1 ESTHKRVVV
10 YELEQR
16 PIKHSYM
23 LWLLGV
29 PPNGV
34 LVCRFQVSKTN
45 MAEAD
50 RPGKLFIG
58 GLNTETTEKAL
69 EGYFSKFGRISEVLL
84 MKDRETNKSRGFA
97 FVTYE
102 NPGDAKDAAREMNGK
117 PLEGKPIKV
126 EQATKPQFESSGRRG
141 PPSMHPRSRG
151 PPRGPRGS
159 RGAPSG
165 MRGPPSRE
173 ILEPFFKGMSSRG
186 PPPLKRGPPMRNG
199 GPPPKRSALSGPM
212 GRRPMSRDRDPY
224 GPPPRRE
231 SLMSRRDDYPS
242 PRDDHYNTKDSYSS
256 RDYMSSRDSRDYAPP
271 SRDYS
276 YRDYPSQSS
285 SRDDYGSASRGYN
298 DRDGYGGGREP
309 RGYMERPSAGSY
321 RDPYDGY
328 GNSRSAPPSRGPP
341 PSYSGSG
348 GSSRYDDYGSSS
360 RDGYGSRDSYP
371 SSRSDPYSA
380 SRGVLNSPKKSIP
393 DPEGFLKASLRDGV
407 VLCKLMERLV
417 PGSIQKYCP
426 DPKCEAD
433 CLGNIGEF
441 LKGCLS
447 LKVEGFEPESLYSGE
462 NFSKVLSTLLAI
474 NIVTQ
479 GNSLTTPNV
488 LVVCTYVCLHVLYL
502 QPPLLPGGAASLL
515 SVPWAEMSE
524 NGGGS
529 QLIVKAR
536 FNFKQN
542 NEDELSFSKG
552 ELIHVTRQEEGGW
565 WEGSLNGK
573 TGWFPSNYVREVKP
587 CDKPISPKAVK
598 GFDVPQLTKNYYNV
612 VVQDILEHER
622 EFVKELQ
629 SVLTCYLRPLQAS
642 DKLSSADSSSL
653 CGNLEEILT
662 FQQGLCVALEEC
674 TKMPEGQQR
683 LGGCYLNLMCQIRT
697 LYLSYCSSH
706 PSAVVVLTDHSEE
719 LDKFMESQGASAPG
733 ILTLTTSLSKPFMRL
748 EKYPTLL
755 QELER
760 HVEEAHPDYSDILK
774 ATVAFKSLVT
784 QCQELRKRKNLE
796 LQILS
801 EPVRG
806 WEGDGIK
813 SLGQV
818 AYMSQVHV
826 QSSSSEDKEERY
838 FMLFPNMLIMLSAS
852 PRMSGFIYQG
862 RLPLSGTT
870 VTKQLEDA
878 ELGHYAFEIS
888 GGMSDRITVFCSSS
902 QELQEWLEHLHV
914 KGGSILGTSYKNV
927 EGKPMS
933 VIGTPSHQSHLQG
946 FNTAIGSRGP
956 LEPPK
961 ITKPWSLSC
970 LRPAP
975 PLKPSAALGYKE
987 RMSYIMKD
995 TSKSP
1000 KPIKKFLPKRK
1011 TERKPSDDEF
1021 LLRKSTVALEEDAQI
1036 LKVIE
1041 AYCTGASLH
1050 QTTTAVRKEGV
1061 PQVLLPEEEK
1071 IIVEEMKSNGQ
1082 TIIEEKSLVDAV
1094 YALKDEVHE
1103 LKKENKWMKQCL
1115 EEEQKSRRELERV
1128 VKKLAKQ
1135 KNDCA
1140 WEDGGH

>member
-1 ESTHKRVVV
+1 MNPE
-10 YELEQR
+10 EQTVT
-16 PIKHSYM
+16 
-23 LWLLGV
+23 WL
-29 PPNGV
+29 
-34 LVCRFQVSKTN
+34 
-45 MAEAD
+45 
-50 RPGKLFIG
+50 
-58 GLNTETTEKAL
+58 
-69 EGYFSKFGRISEVLL
+69 ISL
-84 MKDRETNKSRGFA
+84 
-97 FVTYE
+97 
-102 NPGDAKDAAREMNGK
+102 
-117 PLEGKPIKV
+117 
-126 EQATKPQFESSGRRG
+126 
-141 PPSMHPRSRG
+141 
-151 PPRGPRGS
+151 
-159 RGAPSG
+159 
-165 MRGPPSRE
+165 
-173 ILEPFFKGMSSRG
+173 
-186 PPPLKRGPPMRNG
+186 
-199 GPPPKRSALSGPM
+199 
-212 GRRPMSRDRDPY
+212 
-224 GPPPRRE
+224 
-231 SLMSRRDDYPS
+231 
-242 PRDDHYNTKDSYSS
+242 
-256 RDYMSSRDSRDYAPP
+256 
-271 SRDYS
+271 
-276 YRDYPSQSS
+276 
-285 SRDDYGSASRGYN
+285 
-298 DRDGYGGGREP
+298 
-309 RGYMERPSAGSY
+309 
-321 RDPYDGY
+321 
-328 GNSRSAPPSRGPP
+328 
-341 PSYSGSG
+341 
-348 GSSRYDDYGSSS
+348 
-360 RDGYGSRDSYP
+360 
-371 SSRSDPYSA
+371 
-380 SRGVLNSPKKSIP
+380 GVLNSPKKNIA
-393 DPEGFLKASLRDGV
+393 DPESFLKASLRDGV

-417 PGSIQKYCP
+417 PGSIQKVGNTTP
-426 DPKCEAD
+426 LKKLDLSESARKGGRQMAD
-433 CLGNIGEF
+433 FGGFIIALIMGEM
-441 LKGCLS
+441 
-447 LKVEGFEPESLYSGE
+447 GFEPESLYSGE
-462 NFSKVLSTLLAI
+462 NFSKVLSTLTAV
-474 NIVTQ
+474 NFATQ
-479 GNSLTTPNV
+479 GNSLT
-488 LVVCTYVCLHVLYL
+488 LI
-502 QPPLLPGGAASLL
+502 PLR
-515 SVPWAEMSE
+515 EMSE

-529 QLIVKAR
+529 QLMVKAR

-542 NEDELSFSKG
+542 NEDELSFNKG

-565 WEGSLNGK
+565 WEGNLNGK

-598 GFDVPQLTKNYYNV
+598 GFDVPQLTKNYYSV

-629 SVLTCYLRPLQAS
+629 TVLTCYLRPLQAS

-674 TKMPEGQQR
+674 AKMPEGQQR

-706 PSAVVVLTDHSEE
+706 PSAVGVLTDHSEE

-774 ATVAFKSLVT
+774 ATIAFKSLVT
-784 QCQELRKRKNLE
+784 QSQELRKRKNLE

-801 EPVRG
+801 EPVRS

-826 QSSSSEDKEERY
+826 QSTPSEEKEERY
-838 FMLFPNMLIMLSAS
+838 FMLFPNVLIMLSAS

-870 VTKQLEDA
+870 VTKLMEDA
-878 ELGHYAFEIS
+878 ELGHFAFEIN
-888 GGMSDRITVFCSSS
+888 I
-902 QELQEWLEHLHV
+902 
-914 KGGSILGTSYKNV
+914 
-927 EGKPMS
+927 EGKSLS
-933 VIGTPSHQSHLQG
+933 VISTPTHQSHLQG
-946 FNTAIGSRGP
+946 FSTAMGNRGP

-961 ITKPWSLSC
+961 STKPWSLSC

-987 RMSYIMKD
+987 VRAPSCLYN
-995 TSKSP
+995 SKSP
-1000 KPIKKFLPKRK
+1000 KPMKKFLPKRK
-1011 TERKPSDDEF
+1011 TERKPSDDDF
-1021 LLRKSTVALEEDAQI
+1021 LLRKSTAALEEDAQI

-1115 EEEQKSRRELERV
+1115 EEEQKSRKELER
-1128 VKKLAKQ
+1128 
-1135 KNDCA
+1135 
-1140 WEDGGH
+1140 H

>member
-1 ESTHKRVVV
+1 MNPE
-10 YELEQR
+10 EQTVT
-16 PIKHSYM
+16 
-23 LWLLGV
+23 WL
-29 PPNGV
+29 
-34 LVCRFQVSKTN
+34 
-45 MAEAD
+45 
-50 RPGKLFIG
+50 
-58 GLNTETTEKAL
+58 
-69 EGYFSKFGRISEVLL
+69 ISL
-84 MKDRETNKSRGFA
+84 
-97 FVTYE
+97 
-102 NPGDAKDAAREMNGK
+102 
-117 PLEGKPIKV
+117 
-126 EQATKPQFESSGRRG
+126 
-141 PPSMHPRSRG
+141 
-151 PPRGPRGS
+151 
-159 RGAPSG
+159 
-165 MRGPPSRE
+165 
-173 ILEPFFKGMSSRG
+173 
-186 PPPLKRGPPMRNG
+186 
-199 GPPPKRSALSGPM
+199 
-212 GRRPMSRDRDPY
+212 
-224 GPPPRRE
+224 
-231 SLMSRRDDYPS
+231 
-242 PRDDHYNTKDSYSS
+242 
-256 RDYMSSRDSRDYAPP
+256 
-271 SRDYS
+271 
-276 YRDYPSQSS
+276 
-285 SRDDYGSASRGYN
+285 
-298 DRDGYGGGREP
+298 
-309 RGYMERPSAGSY
+309 
-321 RDPYDGY
+321 
-328 GNSRSAPPSRGPP
+328 
-341 PSYSGSG
+341 
-348 GSSRYDDYGSSS
+348 
-360 RDGYGSRDSYP
+360 
-371 SSRSDPYSA
+371 
-380 SRGVLNSPKKSIP
+380 GVLNSPKKNIA
-393 DPEGFLKASLRDGV
+393 DPEGFLKASLRDGA
-407 VLCKLMERLV
+407 VLCKLMERLLKYTV
-417 PGSIQKYCP
+417 YVSSDFTSISLVIFLCFS
-426 DPKCEAD
+426 
-433 CLGNIGEF
+433 CLNRFSVSF
-441 LKGCLS
+441 LLQ
-447 LKVEGFEPESLYSGE
+447 GFEPESLYSGE

-479 GNSLTTPNV
+479 GNSLT
-488 LVVCTYVCLHVLYL
+488 CTYVLVACTC
-502 QPPLLPGGAASLL
+502 L
-515 SVPWAEMSE
+515 SVSVCIKIRWGQVLFHSTVTDRSSSVFLGQEMSE
-524 NGGGS
+524 NGGGT
-529 QLIVKAR
+529 QLVVKAR

-542 NEDELSFSKG
+542 NEDELSFKKG

-565 WEGSLNGK
+565 WEGNLNGK

-587 CDKPISPKAVK
+587 CEKPISPKAVK

-642 DKLSSADSSSL
+642 DKLSNADSSNL

-674 TKMPEGQQR
+674 AKMPEGQQR
-683 LGGCYLNLMCQIRT
+683 LGGCYLNLMCQIRI

-706 PSAVVVLTDHSEE
+706 PSAVCVLTDHSED

-760 HVEEAHPDYSDILK
+760 HMEEGHPDYSDILK

-806 WEGDGIK
+806 WEGDNIK

-818 AYMSQVHV
+818 LYMSQVHV
-826 QSSSSEDKEERY
+826 QSNSSEDKEERY
-838 FMLFPNMLIMLSAS
+838 FMLFPSVLIMLSAS
-852 PRMSGFIYQG
+852 PRMSGFIYQVI
-862 RLPLSGTT
+862 PLKCNQPI
-870 VTKQLEDA
+870 KQQNTYDRGEQ
-878 ELGHYAFEIS
+878 YR
-888 GGMSDRITVFCSSS
+888 GMIDRITVFCSSS
-902 QELQEWLEHLHV
+902 QDLQEWLEHLHA
-914 KGGSILGTSYKNV
+914 KGGSPVGTSIKNV

-933 VIGTPSHQSHLQG
+933 VTGAQSHQSHLQG
-946 FNTAIGSRGP
+946 FSTTMGNRGP

-987 RMSYIMKD
+987 D
-995 TSKSP
+995 SKSP
-1000 KPIKKFLPKRK
+1000 KPMKKFLPKRK

-1050 QTTTAVRKEGV
+1050 QTTTGTIGISRGVGNGLGYTAVMKSVCARAAVRKEGV

-1115 EEEQKSRRELERV
+1115 EEEQKSRKELERV
-1128 VKKLAKQ
+1128 VRKLAKQ

>member
-1 ESTHKRVVV
+1 MNPE
-10 YELEQR
+10 EQTVT
-16 PIKHSYM
+16 
-23 LWLLGV
+23 WL
-29 PPNGV
+29 
-34 LVCRFQVSKTN
+34 
-45 MAEAD
+45 
-50 RPGKLFIG
+50 
-58 GLNTETTEKAL
+58 
-69 EGYFSKFGRISEVLL
+69 ISL
-84 MKDRETNKSRGFA
+84 
-97 FVTYE
+97 
-102 NPGDAKDAAREMNGK
+102 
-117 PLEGKPIKV
+117 
-126 EQATKPQFESSGRRG
+126 
-141 PPSMHPRSRG
+141 
-151 PPRGPRGS
+151 
-159 RGAPSG
+159 
-165 MRGPPSRE
+165 
-173 ILEPFFKGMSSRG
+173 
-186 PPPLKRGPPMRNG
+186 
-199 GPPPKRSALSGPM
+199 
-212 GRRPMSRDRDPY
+212 
-224 GPPPRRE
+224 
-231 SLMSRRDDYPS
+231 
-242 PRDDHYNTKDSYSS
+242 
-256 RDYMSSRDSRDYAPP
+256 
-271 SRDYS
+271 
-276 YRDYPSQSS
+276 
-285 SRDDYGSASRGYN
+285 
-298 DRDGYGGGREP
+298 
-309 RGYMERPSAGSY
+309 
-321 RDPYDGY
+321 
-328 GNSRSAPPSRGPP
+328 
-341 PSYSGSG
+341 
-348 GSSRYDDYGSSS
+348 
-360 RDGYGSRDSYP
+360 
-371 SSRSDPYSA
+371 
-380 SRGVLNSPKKSIP
+380 GVLNSPKKNIA
-393 DPEGFLKASLRDGV
+393 DPESFLKASLRDGV

-417 PGSIQKYCP
+417 PGSIQKV
-426 DPKCEAD
+426 AD
-433 CLGNIGEF
+433 SGANIREF
-441 LKGCLS
+441 LKGCHS
-447 LKVEGFEPESLYSGE
+447 LKGFEPESLYSGE
-462 NFSKVLSTLLAI
+462 NFSKVLSTLTAV
-474 NIVTQ
+474 NFATQ
-479 GNSLTTPNV
+479 DRISDRSCPPSSSSAPNLSLSTSSTLKSNKSFRRQSKGV
-488 LVVCTYVCLHVLYL
+488 
-502 QPPLLPGGAASLL
+502 
-515 SVPWAEMSE
+515 EMSE

-529 QLIVKAR
+529 QLMVKAR

-542 NEDELSFSKG
+542 NEDELSFNKG

-565 WEGSLNGK
+565 WEGNLNGK

-598 GFDVPQLTKNYYNV
+598 GFDVPQLTKNYYSV

-629 SVLTCYLRPLQAS
+629 TVLTCYLRPLQAS

-674 TKMPEGQQR
+674 AKMPEGQQR

-706 PSAVVVLTDHSEE
+706 PSAVGVLTDHSEE

-774 ATVAFKSLVT
+774 ATIAFKSLVT
-784 QCQELRKRKNLE
+784 QSQELRKRKNLE

-801 EPVRG
+801 EPVRS

-826 QSSSSEDKEERY
+826 QSTPSEEKEERY
-838 FMLFPNMLIMLSAS
+838 FMLFPNVLIMLSAS
-852 PRMSGFIYQG
+852 PRMSGFIYQVSPWKWHY
-862 RLPLSGTT
+862 RLLRSSIIT
-870 VTKQLEDA
+870 LLCCDC
-878 ELGHYAFEIS
+878 FI
-888 GGMSDRITVFCSSS
+888 GGMIDRITVFCNNSHD
-902 QELQEWLEHLHV
+902 LQEWLEHLHN
-914 KGGSILGTSYKNV
+914 I
-927 EGKPMS
+927 EGKSLS
-933 VIGTPSHQSHLQG
+933 VISTPTHQSHLQG
-946 FNTAIGSRGP
+946 FSTAMGNRGP

-961 ITKPWSLSC
+961 STKPWSLSC

-1000 KPIKKFLPKRK
+1000 KPMKKFLPKRK
-1011 TERKPSDDEF
+1011 TERKPSDDDF
-1021 LLRKSTVALEEDAQI
+1021 LLRKSTAALEEDAQI

-1115 EEEQKSRRELERV
+1115 EEEQKSRKELERV
-1128 VKKLAKQ
+1128 VRKLAKQ
-1135 KNDCA
+1135 KNDCSNIQTLA
-1140 WEDGGH
+1140 LEYNKSLNKTKKN